1 MVNQV
6 FEELIINTEELEAI
20 VGGVDVLQKN
30 KTRKEGMIN

>member
-20 VGGVDVLQKN
+20 VGGVDVFQKT
-30 KTRKEGMIN
+30 KRERRE